1 MGAVRAR
8 QSTNKSA
15 IVVASKMNTQ
25 NQRVLLLSVVCLGVA
40 AAVIVNS
47 EPIVRLIPAD
57 VLRDFP
63 GRCYSWTSGKWY
75 NPNDTWSLKPFCGK
89 ARCVALRNTKTN
101 KTFLGEEVTDC
112 GPLVDLEQS
121 PGCKNNTELFDLT
134 GELTQ
139 LKINSVVAQSL
150 DVRKVPKLYT
160 KIKKE
165 QRKKQAKLLV
175 NSMKKNKN

>member
-25 NQRVLLLSVVCLGVA
+25 NQRVLFLSVVCLGVA

-47 EPIVRLIPAD
+47 EPFVRLIPAD

-134 GELTQ
+134 GEFDATE
-139 LKINSVVAQSL
+139 
-150 DVRKVPKLYT
+150 DKLSCCPVFECEEGAEIVY
-160 KIKKE
+160 
-165 QRKKQAKLLV
+165 
-175 NSMKKNKN
+175 KNKKGAEKKTSKAPRKLAEEE